1 MQEVLRMKPQ
11 HISGDGSLNQDSKRT
26 VGEKLRQAYEVARIA
41 VAETRVWEGCSLPI
55 SKEIERRRR
64 SYHAEDPIRTMMFL
78 GSWSHT

>member
-1 MQEVLRMKPQ
+1 MKPQ
-11 HISGDGSLNQDSKRT
+11 HVSGDGSLTQDSKRT

-41 VAETRVWEGCSLPI
+41 VAENRVWEGCSLPI
-55 SKEIERRRR
+55 SKEIERRRW